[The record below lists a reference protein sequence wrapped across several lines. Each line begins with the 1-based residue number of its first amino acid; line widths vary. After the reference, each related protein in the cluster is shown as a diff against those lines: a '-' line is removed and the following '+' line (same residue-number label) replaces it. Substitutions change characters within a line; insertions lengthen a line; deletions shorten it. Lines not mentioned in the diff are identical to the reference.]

1 MDDLMRLQVRLFLFK
16 QWFGGQDMFA
26 VFGQLRK
33 SQRDTGGVTWA
44 NMSAFKPLFVPAQAA
59 YSVNSPL
66 VQPEEVAGDRPVRLL
81 E

>member
-33 SQRDTGGVTWA
+33 SQRGTGGVTWA
-44 NMSAFKPLFVPAQAA
+44 NMSAFKPPFVPAQAA
-59 YSVNSPL
+59 YSVNPPF